1 MAGRGRRS
9 SGLCREGFGFAW
21 GAHGLIHWATLGQST
36 RDGGIHAKGAR
47 SIGADLSLY
56 EVSPVSMGRAEG
68 KAEGT
73 VKQTLVNREPCSVGD
88 ATAWLT

>member
-1 MAGRGRRS
+1 MQRGIQ
-9 SGLCREGFGFAW
+9 FAW
-21 GAHGLIHWATLGQST
+21 GAHRLIDWATLGQSMG
-36 RDGGIHAKGAR
+36 DGGIHAKGAR
-47 SIGADLSLY
+47 SIGADISLY